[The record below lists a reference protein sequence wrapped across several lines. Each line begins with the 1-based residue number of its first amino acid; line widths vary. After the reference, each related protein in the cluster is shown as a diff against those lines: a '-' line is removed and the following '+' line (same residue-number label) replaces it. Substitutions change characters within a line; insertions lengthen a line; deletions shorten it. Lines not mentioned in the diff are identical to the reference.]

1 MSQGG
6 TSNAQSLA
14 FTVSKNS
21 SGANAARVKS
31 NILLPDTSQSDR
43 RVSTKKFTLNKS
55 VKKKKKKSP
64 VKLYREIT
72 QDRLHR

>member
-31 NILLPDTSQSDR
+31 NILPYDTSQSDH

-55 VKKKKKKSP
+55 VKKK
-64 VKLYREIT
+64 V
-72 QDRLHR
+72 Q